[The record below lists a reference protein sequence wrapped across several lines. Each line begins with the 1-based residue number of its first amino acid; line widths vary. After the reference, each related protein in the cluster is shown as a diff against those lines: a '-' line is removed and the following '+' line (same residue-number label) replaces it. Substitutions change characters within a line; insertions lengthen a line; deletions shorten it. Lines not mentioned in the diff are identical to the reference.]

1 MSVTIKRKSSSK
13 KKSIKKFITRKRNN
27 KIRKH
32 TIKRGGGNGIKTKTT
47 TSTITKNIQTRRTS

>member
-32 TIKRGGGNGIKTKTT
+32 TIKRGEETADSK
-47 TSTITKNIQTRRTS
+47 